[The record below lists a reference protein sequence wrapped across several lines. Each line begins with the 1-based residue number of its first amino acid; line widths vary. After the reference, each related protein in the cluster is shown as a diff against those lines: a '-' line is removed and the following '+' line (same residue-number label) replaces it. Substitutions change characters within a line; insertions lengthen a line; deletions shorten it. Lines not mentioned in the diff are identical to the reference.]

1 MPVNIHGKEYH
12 TVAERVQ
19 AFRETAPDL
28 TIETE
33 IVRWEGDDVVVKASI
48 SDNGK
53 LIATGL
59 AHEVRGSTN
68 INKTSHVENCETS
81 AIGRCL
87 AAFGLGGSTEYAS
100 ADEVANAISQQNE
113 AKAGISQKEVYE
125 LLIENTA
132 TMLAYGES
140 IMAIKAGISLGDL
153 SSASEEWFSLDN
165 DVKTLLWKAPSK
177 GGPFTTKE
185 REVIHSTEFRTANGG
200 ENEPEAKES

>member
-12 TVAERVQ
+12 TVAERVH

-81 AIGRCL
+81 AIGRAL
-87 AAFGLGGSTEYAS
+87 AAFGLAGTEYAT
-100 ADEVANAISQQNE
+100 ADEVANAISQQQE
-113 AKAGISQKEVYE
+113 KEIQSRINE
-125 LLIENTA
+125 LLIENTQ
-132 TMLAYGES
+132 TILKYSES
-140 IMAIKAGISLGDL
+140 VLAIKAGIALKDYST
-153 SSASEEWFSLDN
+153 ASEEWFSLTDE
-165 DVKTLLWKAPSK
+165 DKTILWKAPSK
-177 GGPFTTKE
+177 GGVFTTEE
-185 REVIHSTEFRTANGG
+185 REIMKSKEFREANGS
-200 ENEPEAKES
+200 E

>member
-1 MPVNIHGKEYH
+1 MPVDIHGKKYH

-68 INKTSHVENCETS
+68 INRTSHVENCETS

-87 AAFGLGGSTEYAS
+87 AAFGLGGTTEYAS
-100 ADEVANAISQQNE
+100 ADEVANAIAQQNKKQFEKELNE
-113 AKAGISQKEVYE
+113 ALA
-125 LLIENTA
+125 ENTQTVLRYA
-132 TMLAYGES
+132 ES
-140 IMAIKAGISLGDL
+140 VLAIKAGIALDDYST
-153 SSASEEWFSLDN
+153 AAEEWFSLTDE
-165 DVKTLLWKAPSK
+165 DKTILWKAPSK
-177 GGPFTTKE
+177 GGVFTTQE
-185 REVIHSTEFRTANGG
+185 REIMKSEKFRKANGD
-200 ENEPEAKES
+200 A

>member
-12 TVAERVQ
+12 TVAERVS
-19 AFRETAPDL
+19 AFRSKAADL

-81 AIGRCL
+81 AIGRAL
-87 AAFGLGGSTEYAS
+87 AAFGLAGTEYAT
-100 ADEVANAISQQNE
+100 ADEVANAISQQQE
-113 AKAGISQKEVYE
+113 KEIQSRINE
-125 LLIENTA
+125 LLIENTQTILKYA
-132 TMLAYGES
+132 ES
-140 IMAIKAGISLGDL
+140 ILAIKAGIALKDYST
-153 SSASEEWFSLDN
+153 ASEEWFSLTDE
-165 DVKTLLWKAPSK
+165 DKTILWKAPSK
-177 GGPFTTKE
+177 GGVFTTEE
-185 REVIHSTEFRTANGG
+185 REIMKSKEFREANGS
-200 ENEPEAKES
+200 E

>member
-12 TVAERVQ
+12 TVAERVS
-19 AFRETAPDL
+19 AFRSVSADL

-81 AIGRCL
+81 AIGRAL
-87 AAFGLGGSTEYAS
+87 AAFGLGGTEYAT
-100 ADEVANAISQQNE
+100 ADEVANAITQQNSGPSE
-113 AKAGISQKEVYE
+113 KEINE
-125 LLIENTA
+125 LLIENTQTILKYA
-132 TMLAYGES
+132 ES
-140 IMAIKAGISLGDL
+140 VLAIKAGIALGDY
-153 SSASEEWFSLDN
+153 SSAAEEWFSLTDE
-165 DVKTLLWKAPSK
+165 DKMILWKAPSK
-177 GGPFTTKE
+177 GGVFTTQE
-185 REVIHSTEFRTANGG
+185 REIMKSKEFREANGS
-200 ENEPEAKES
+200 E

>member
-1 MPVNIHGKEYH
+1 MPVNIHGKDYF
-12 TVAERVQ
+12 TVAERVH
-19 AFRETAPDL
+19 AFREAAPDL

-87 AAFGLGGSTEYAS
+87 AAFGLGGTEYAS
-100 ADEVANAISQQNE
+100 ADEVANAIAQQNSGPSE
-113 AKAGISQKEVYE
+113 KEIKE
-125 LLIENTA
+125 LLIENTQTILKYA
-132 TMLAYGES
+132 ES
-140 IMAIKAGISLGDL
+140 ILAIKAGIALEDYST
-153 SSASEEWFSLDN
+153 AAEEWFSLTDE
-165 DVKTLLWKAPSK
+165 DKMILWKAPSK
-177 GGPFTTKE
+177 GGVFTTKE
-185 REVIHSTEFRTANGG
+185 REIMKSAEFREANGSG
-200 ENEPEAKES
+200 DQ

>member
-12 TVAERVQ
+12 TVAERVH

-81 AIGRCL
+81 AIGRAL
-87 AAFGLGGSTEYAS
+87 AAFGLAGTEYAT
-100 ADEVANAISQQNE
+100 ADEVANAISQQQE
-113 AKAGISQKEVYE
+113 KEIQSRINE
-125 LLIENTA
+125 LLIENTQTILKYA
-132 TMLAYGES
+132 ES
-140 IMAIKAGISLGDL
+140 VLAIKAGIALKDYST
-153 SSASEEWFSLDN
+153 ASEEWFSLTDE
-165 DVKTLLWKAPSK
+165 DKTILWKAPSK
-177 GGPFTTKE
+177 GGVFTTEE
-185 REVIHSTEFRTANGG
+185 REIMKSKEFREANGS
-200 ENEPEAKES
+200 E

>member
-12 TVAERVQ
+12 TVAERVH
-19 AFRETAPDL
+19 AFREVSPDL

-53 LIATGL
+53 LLATGL

-68 INKTSHVENCETS
+68 INRTSHVENCETS

-87 AAFGLGGSTEYAS
+87 AAFGLGGTEYAT
-100 ADEVANAISQQNE
+100 ADEVANAITQQN
-113 AKAGISQKEVYE
+113 AGISEKEVNE
-125 LLIENTA
+125 LLIENTT
-132 TMLAYGES
+132 TMLAYSDS
-140 IMAIKAGISLGDL
+140 ILAIKAGISLDDL
-153 SSASEEWFSLDN
+153 STASEEWFSLD
-165 DVKTLLWKAPSK
+165 DEVKRRLWKAPSK

-185 REVIHSTEFRTANGG
+185 REVIKSTEFRTANGG
-200 ENEPEAKES
+200 ADESEA

>member
-12 TVAERVQ
+12 TVAERVH
-19 AFRETAPDL
+19 AFREIAPDL

-81 AIGRCL
+81 AIGRAL
-87 AAFGLGGSTEYAS
+87 AAFGLAGTEYAT
-100 ADEVANAISQQNE
+100 ADEVANAIAQQQE
-113 AKAGISQKEVYE
+113 KEINE
-125 LLIENTA
+125 LLIENTQ
-132 TMLAYGES
+132 TMLRFAES
-140 IMAIKAGISLGDL
+140 ILAIKAGIALNDYST
-153 SSASEEWFSLDN
+153 AAEEWFCLSDE
-165 DVKTLLWKAPSK
+165 DKATLWKAPSK
-177 GGPFTTKE
+177 GGPFTTQE
-185 REVIHSTEFRTANGG
+185 REIMKSTEFR
-200 ENEPEAKES
+200 EAYGDG

>member
-12 TVAERVQ
+12 TVAERVA
-19 AFRETAPDL
+19 AFRAVSADL

-33 IVRWEGDDVVVKASI
+33 IVRWEGDDVVIKASI
-48 SDNGK
+48 SDSGK

-87 AAFGLGGSTEYAS
+87 AAFGMGGTEYAT
-100 ADEVANAISQQNE
+100 ADEVANAITQQNE
-113 AKAGISQKEVYE
+113 AKAGMSDKEVNE
-125 LLIENTA
+125 LLVENTK
-132 TMLAYGES
+132 TLLTYSET
-140 IMAIKAGISLGDL
+140 IMEIKAGIATFDI
-153 SSASEEWFSLDN
+153 SSASEEWFALN
-165 DVKTLLWKAPSK
+165 NEIKAKLWKAPSK

-185 REVIHSTEFRTANGG
+185 REIMQSTEFRTANGA
-200 ENEPEAKES
+200 EDEPKA

>member
-12 TVAERVQ
+12 TVAERVS
-19 AFRETAPDL
+19 AFRSKAADL

-81 AIGRCL
+81 AIGRAL
-87 AAFGLGGSTEYAS
+87 AAFGLAGTEYAT
-100 ADEVANAISQQNE
+100 ADEVANAISQQQE
-113 AKAGISQKEVYE
+113 KEIQSRINE
-125 LLIENTA
+125 LLIENTQTILKYA
-132 TMLAYGES
+132 ES
-140 IMAIKAGISLGDL
+140 VLAIKAGIALKDYST
-153 SSASEEWFSLDN
+153 ASEEWFSLTDE
-165 DVKTLLWKAPSK
+165 DKTILWKAPSK
-177 GGPFTTKE
+177 GGVFTTEE
-185 REVIHSTEFRTANGG
+185 REIMKSKEFREANGS
-200 ENEPEAKES
+200 E

>member
-1 MPVNIHGKEYH
+1 MPVDIHGKKYH

-68 INKTSHVENCETS
+68 INRTSHVENCETS

-100 ADEVANAISQQNE
+100 ADEVANAITQQNSGASE
-113 AKAGISQKEVYE
+113 KEINE
-125 LLIENTA
+125 LLIENTQTILKYA
-132 TMLAYGES
+132 ES
-140 IMAIKAGISLGDL
+140 VLAIKAGIALGDY
-153 SSASEEWFSLDN
+153 STAAEEWFSLTDE
-165 DVKTLLWKAPSK
+165 DKTILWKAPSK
-177 GGPFTTKE
+177 GGVFTTQE
-185 REVIHSTEFRTANGG
+185 REIMKSKEFREANGS
-200 ENEPEAKES
+200 E

>member
-12 TVAERVQ
+12 TVAERV
-19 AFRETAPDL
+19 AIFREANPKMT
-28 TIETE
+28 TETE
-33 IVRWEGDDVVVKASI
+33 ILRWDGDDVVIKASI
-48 SDNGK
+48 IEDGK
-53 LIATGL
+53 LIATGI

-68 INKTSHVENCETS
+68 INNTSHVENCETS
-81 AIGRCL
+81 SLGRAL
-87 AAFGLGGSTEYAS
+87 AAFGMSGSMEYAS
-100 ADEVANAISQQNE
+100 ADEVANAIAQQNE

-200 ENEPEAKES
+200 GDESEA

>member
-1 MPVNIHGKEYH
+1 MPVNIHGKEYK
-12 TVAERVQ
+12 TVAERVA
-19 AFRETAPDL
+19 AFREVSADL

-81 AIGRCL
+81 AIGRAL
-87 AAFGLGGSTEYAS
+87 AAFGLGGTEYAS
-100 ADEVANAISQQNE
+100 ADEVANAIAQQSE
-113 AKAGISQKEVYE
+113 AKSGIPQKEVYD
-125 LLIENTA
+125 LLVENTT

-140 IMAIKAGISLGDL
+140 IMAIKAAISMGDL

-165 DVKTLLWKAPSK
+165 DVKARLWKAPSK
-177 GGPFTTKE
+177 GGPFTTRE
-185 REVIHSTEFRTANGG
+185 REIIHSTEFRTANGG
-200 ENEPEAKES
+200 ADAEA

>member
-1 MPVNIHGKEYH
+1 MPVDIHGKKYH

-68 INKTSHVENCETS
+68 INRTSHVENCETS

-100 ADEVANAISQQNE
+100 ADEVANAIAQQQE
-113 AKAGISQKEVYE
+113 KEIQSRINE
-125 LLIENTA
+125 LLIENTQ
-132 TMLAYGES
+132 TILKYSES
-140 IMAIKAGISLGDL
+140 VLAIKAGIALGDY
-153 SSASEEWFSLDN
+153 STAAEEWFSLTDE
-165 DVKTLLWKAPSK
+165 DKTILWKAPSK
-177 GGPFTTKE
+177 GGVFTTQE
-185 REVIHSTEFRTANGG
+185 REIVKSKEFREANGS
-200 ENEPEAKES
+200 E

>member
-1 MPVNIHGKEYH
+1 MPIDIHGKKYF
-12 TVAERVQ
+12 TVGERVS
-19 AFRETAPDL
+19 AFREANPEL

-48 SDNGK
+48 IDNGK

-81 AIGRCL
+81 AIGRAL
-87 AAFGLGGSTEYAS
+87 AAFGMAGTEYAT
-100 ADEVANAISQQNE
+100 ADEVANAIAQQNE
-113 AKAGISQKEVYE
+113 AKAGIPQKEVYD
-125 LLIENTA
+125 LLVENTT

-140 IMAIKAGISLGDL
+140 IMAIKAAISMGDL

-165 DVKTLLWKAPSK
+165 DVKARLWKAPSK
-177 GGPFTTKE
+177 GGPFTTRE
-185 REVIHSTEFRTANGG
+185 REIIHSTEFRTANGG
-200 ENEPEAKES
+200 ADAEA

>member
-12 TVAERVQ
+12 TVAERVH

-81 AIGRCL
+81 AIGRAL
-87 AAFGLGGSTEYAS
+87 AAFGLAGTEYAT
-100 ADEVANAISQQNE
+100 ADEVANAIAQQQE
-113 AKAGISQKEVYE
+113 KEINQ
-125 LLIENTA
+125 LLIDNTQ
-132 TMLAYGES
+132 TMLRFAES
-140 IMAIKAGISLGDL
+140 ILAIKAGIALNDYST
-153 SSASEEWFSLDN
+153 AAEEWFCLSDE
-165 DVKTLLWKAPSK
+165 DKATLWKAPSK
-177 GGPFTTKE
+177 GGPFTTQE
-185 REVIHSTEFRTANGG
+185 REIMKSTEFR
-200 ENEPEAKES
+200 EAYGDG

>member
-12 TVAERVQ
+12 TVAERVH

-33 IVRWEGDDVVVKASI
+33 IVRWEGDDVVVKACI

-81 AIGRCL
+81 AIGRAL
-87 AAFGLGGSTEYAS
+87 AAFGLAGTEYAT
-100 ADEVANAISQQNE
+100 ADEVANAIAQQQE
-113 AKAGISQKEVYE
+113 KEIQSRINE
-125 LLIENTA
+125 LLIDNTQTILKYA
-132 TMLAYGES
+132 ES
-140 IMAIKAGISLGDL
+140 VLAIKAGIALKDYST
-153 SSASEEWFSLDN
+153 ASEEWFSLTDE
-165 DVKTLLWKAPSK
+165 DKTILWKAPSK
-177 GGPFTTKE
+177 GGVFTTEE
-185 REVIHSTEFRTANGG
+185 REIMKSKEFREANGTQ
-200 ENEPEAKES
+200 

>member
-12 TVAERVQ
+12 TVAERVS
-19 AFRETAPDL
+19 AFRSKAADL

-81 AIGRCL
+81 AIGRAL
-87 AAFGLGGSTEYAS
+87 AAFGLAGTEYAT
-100 ADEVANAISQQNE
+100 ADEVANAISQQQE
-113 AKAGISQKEVYE
+113 KEIQSRINE
-125 LLIENTA
+125 LLIENTQTILKYA
-132 TMLAYGES
+132 ES
-140 IMAIKAGISLGDL
+140 VLAIKAGIALKDYST
-153 SSASEEWFSLDN
+153 ASEEWFSLTDE
-165 DVKTLLWKAPSK
+165 DKTILWKAPSK
-177 GGPFTTKE
+177 GGVFTTQE
-185 REVIHSTEFRTANGG
+185 REIMKSKEFREANGS
-200 ENEPEAKES
+200 E

>member
-1 MPVNIHGKEYH
+1 MPVNIHGKEYF
-12 TVAERVQ
+12 TVAERVS
-19 AFRETAPDL
+19 AFREKHPEL

-68 INKTSHVENCETS
+68 INRTSHVENCETS

-87 AAFGLGGSTEYAS
+87 AAYGLGGTEYAT
-100 ADEVANAISQQNE
+100 ADEVANAIAQQNE
-113 AKAGISQKEVYE
+113 AKAGLSEKEVNE
-125 LLIENTA
+125 LLIENTT

-153 SSASEEWFSLDN
+153 SSASEEWFSLD
-165 DVKTLLWKAPSK
+165 DDIKRRLWKAPSK

-185 REVIHSTEFRTANGG
+185 REIIKSTEFRIANGDAD
-200 ENEPEAKES
+200 ESEA